1 MKQFTIT
8 FFIILLLFPALAGA
22 RDKHYLSDPFWNSGK
37 AEFQVYQGKIKK
49 YKIFRNAQVKL
60 IIVKEPFHREKFV
73 KTMKQEM
80 ATNVIKMNYIR
91 HVPAG
96 IYDYHQMASFFFN
109 WDTGRII
116 KYTMNSQDG
125 CGNTFM
131 KYIFKNNRHHFSYH
145 SYFDDQGD
153 LLKIFDED
161 FLFYDALPIVLRFRL
176 SEKGSYKTMM
186 MPSLISNRIQPL
198 TLSEAVITTR
208 RIDKLTE
215 GKTYRKPYVVEVN
228 FEKGKDIFYFEN
240 KFPHRMI
247 KWEKKNKDSL
257 VLKKSDFLYYWHYTG
272 PEHGELPKEVK
283 N

>member
-1 MKQFTIT
+1 MKQFIT
-8 FFIILLLFPALAGA
+8 FFIISLLFLALAGA
-22 RDKHYLSDPFWNSGK
+22 GDKNYLSDPYWDSGK
-37 AEFQVYQGKIKK
+37 AEFQVYQGKIKQ
-49 YKIFRNAQVKL
+49 YNIPRNAQVKL

-73 KTMKQEM
+73 KTLNPEM
-80 ATNVIKMNYIR
+80 AIDVVKMNYIR

-96 IYDYHQMASFFFN
+96 IYDYYQMASIFFN
-109 WDTGRII
+109 RNTGRII

-131 KYIFKNNRHHFSYH
+131 KYIYKNNRHHFSYH

-153 LLKIFDED
+153 QLKIFDED
-161 FLFYDALPIVLRFRL
+161 FLFYDALPMVLRFRL

-215 GKTYRKPYVVEVN
+215 GKTYRKLYVVEVN

-257 VLKKSDFLYYWHYTG
+257 VLKKSDFLYYWNYTG